1 MPTHKFEIGA
11 YQCEIKRLGHH
22 PMTRAVRLDP
32 TPDAEAP
39 RGAAILY
46 FYPPADLPSGI
57 GNTRV
62 PNGTT
67 HTSYFHSC
75 YLSDRDFDAVHR
87 LLQSEKPLY
96 FQAGYEHEPMWPGS
110 VTHRMTTAYLMS
122 ADEPLGEG
130 TEDAD
135 AA

>member
-1 MPTHKFEIGA
+1 M
-11 YQCEIKRLGHH
+11 
-22 PMTRAVRLDP
+22 
-32 TPDAEAP
+32 
-39 RGAAILY
+39 
-46 FYPPADLPSGI
+46 PSGI

-62 PNGTT
+62 SNGTT
-67 HTSYFHSC
+67 HTSHFHSC

-87 LLQSEKPLY
+87 LLQSEKPLF
-96 FQAGYEHEPMWPGS
+96 FQAGYEREPMCPGS

-130 TEDAD
+130 AEDAD